1 MKKTSVFLS
10 VLVAAGA
17 GIIIG
22 VLLAP
27 NSGVRTRRKILYL
40 GEEALEDIE
49 QAIED
54 SFDDLKRQ
62 AQKKCTEFRNK
73 LICNPQQHFNHGK
86 SKDQSLKASN
96 PVS

>member
-27 NSGVRTRRKILYL
+27 NSGVRT
-40 GEEALEDIE
+40 
-49 QAIED
+49 
-54 SFDDLKRQ
+54 
-62 AQKKCTEFRNK
+62 
-73 LICNPQQHFNHGK
+73 
-86 SKDQSLKASN
+86 
-96 PVS
+96 

>member
-1 MKKTSVFLS
+1 MRHKFSCTYQYIKITYELNNDVMKKTSVFLS

-27 NSGVRTRRKILYL
+27 NSGVRTRRKILFL
-40 GEEALEDIE
+40 GEEALEELE

-54 SFDDLKRQ
+54 SFDDLKR
-62 AQKKCTEFRNK
+62 
-73 LICNPQQHFNHGK
+73 
-86 SKDQSLKASN
+86 
-96 PVS
+96 